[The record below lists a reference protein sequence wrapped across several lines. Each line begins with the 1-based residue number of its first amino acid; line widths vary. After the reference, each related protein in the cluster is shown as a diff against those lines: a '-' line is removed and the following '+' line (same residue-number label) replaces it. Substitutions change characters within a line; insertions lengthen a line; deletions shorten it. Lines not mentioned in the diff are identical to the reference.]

1 MQRYPGDRKYKDP
14 DVPQQEQRTEQQRQR
29 KHSDR
34 KWDNPDV
41 PKMMKKMR
49 INPHL
54 FLYFL
59 QKNLEV
65 SYFCI
70 IFVSVKSI
78 YYGIT

>member
-1 MQRYPGDRKYKDP
+1 MQRYPGDRKYKDL

-49 INPHL
+49 HCPHL
-54 FLYFL
+54 FFFGFLKKKLLSLY
-59 QKNLEV
+59 QKKLIV
-65 SYFCI
+65 
-70 IFVSVKSI
+70 
-78 YYGIT
+78 